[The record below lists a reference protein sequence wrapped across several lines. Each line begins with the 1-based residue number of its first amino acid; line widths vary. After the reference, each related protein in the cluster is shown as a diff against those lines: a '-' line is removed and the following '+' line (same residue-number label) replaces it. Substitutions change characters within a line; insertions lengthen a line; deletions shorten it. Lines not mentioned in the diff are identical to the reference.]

1 MKERYLH
8 SVRILMDCPSREK
21 EHLLSRLSNAIT
33 VYLGDVPEASESDI
47 VSNFGTPEECAARL
61 LDECTPA
68 ALATERQKKSRSHR
82 TFMTVLAVLLA
93 VALGFVMYLWSNGGL
108 VIIQT
113 NDRAPTFWNDYPP
126 EHIIY
131 SYDE

>member
-61 LDECTPA
+61 HDECTPA
-68 ALATERQKKSRSHR
+68 ALAAERQKKSQSHR
-82 TFMTVLAVLLA
+82 ALMVILAALLTVAVGLAVC
-93 VALGFVMYLWSNGGL
+93 LWFNGGL
-108 VIIQT
+108 VIIKT
-113 NDRAPTFWNDYPP
+113 DDRAPDFWNDYPS

-131 SYDE
+131 SYDD

>member
-82 TFMTVLAVLLA
+82 TFMTVLVVLLA

-108 VIIQT
+108 VIIQSDHGVPDT
-113 NDRAPTFWNDYPP
+113 LRNLPQGQITYNYTD
-126 EHIIY
+126 
-131 SYDE
+131 

>member
-61 LDECTPA
+61 LDECTPPARAPQTPKKIQTQPGLIVFLA
-68 ALATERQKKSRSHR
+68 ALL
-82 TFMTVLAVLLA
+82 TVAVGLAVC
-93 VALGFVMYLWSNGGL
+93 LWFNGGL
-108 VIIQT
+108 VIIKT
-113 NDRAPTFWNDYPP
+113 DDRAPDFWNDYPS

-131 SYDE
+131 SYDD

>member
-47 VSNFGTPEECAARL
+47 VSNFGTPEECAAPVVDASYPPARAP
-61 LDECTPA
+61 ETP
-68 ALATERQKKSRSHR
+68 QKKH
-82 TFMTVLAVLLA
+82 
-93 VALGFVMYLWSNGGL
+93 NP
-108 VIIQT
+108 
-113 NDRAPTFWNDYPP
+113 NPTTT
-126 EHIIY
+126 HTI
-131 SYDE
+131 

>member
-68 ALATERQKKSRSHR
+68 ALATERQKKKPKSSYFHDS
-82 TFMTVLAVLLA
+82 FGCAFSGCA
-93 VALGFVMYLWSNGGL
+93 GFCDVPL
-108 VIIQT
+108 VQWGASDHP
-113 NDRAPTFWNDYPP
+113 N
-126 EHIIY
+126 
-131 SYDE
+131 